1 MPDLALDLLDNRPLR
16 RHTGSGKMP
25 HASVRVGRKRQARDD
40 RTYIRHEDKLVGR
53 IERANHVRNA
63 AVHGR
68 GKCGMQE
75 ALVDAGTVEVW
86 QAQDSRLNLPLSMRG
101 QEQILL
107 GFAHPAFEGMRLAR
121 MVLANRPR
129 SRPPIRI
136 DGAYENDPLDARR
149 DRAIECL
156 FHQARMQLELPVVH
170 ANEVDNRV
178 DAGRRC
184 LHRRRIVGIPG
195 DNLGERI
202 AAEGCSQ
209 RISRSADH
217 SIWPTLGADRL
228 RDALADRPGGTKE
241 RDLVHGRRP
250 CC

>member
-1 MPDLALDLLDNRPLR
+1 MTYQFDRFALDTDTRRLL
-16 RHTGSGKMP
+16 
-25 HASVRVGRKRQARDD
+25 RD
-40 RTYIRHEDKLVGR
+40 
-53 IERANHVRNA
+53 
-63 AVHGR
+63 
-68 GKCGMQE
+68 
-75 ALVDAGTVEVW
+75 
-86 QAQDSRLNLPLSMRG
+86 G
-101 QEQILL
+101 QELHLSPKAFDLL
-107 GFAHPAFEGMRLAR
+107 RLLIEGRAR
-121 MVLANRPR
+121 V
-129 SRPPIRI
+129 
-136 DGAYENDPLDARR
+136 

-217 SIWPTLGADRL
+217 SVWPTLGADCL

-241 RDLVHGRRP
+241 RDLVHGRGPRFVVKP
-250 CC
+250 VARTTYKCTVIFKKAKIDRCSRYRT